1 MSTVTR
7 LAAAAMALV
16 LGAAC
21 QVAPSAGRALP
32 PGPQI
37 VEVTMREYRFD
48 YVPPAGSGPT
58 LFRVTNS
65 GTVSHELE
73 MLPLADDVP
82 PIDVQLKGTQ
92 RRVVTPFA
100 GVESRQPGRAGAFA
114 VNLTP
119 GVRYALICFLADPD
133 GTSHAREGMTSEFR
147 TTGGEP
153 AKGPGAGQPAPP
165 Q

>member
-1 MSTVTR
+1 
-7 LAAAAMALV
+7 
-16 LGAAC
+16 
-21 QVAPSAGRALP
+21 
-32 PGPQI
+32 
-37 VEVTMREYRFD
+37 MRDYRFD
-48 YVPPAGSGPT
+48 YVPPSGTGPT
-58 LFRVTNS
+58 LFRVTNG
-65 GTVSHELE
+65 GTVPHELE

-119 GVRYALICFLADPD
+119 GVKYALICFLADPD
-133 GTSHAREGMTSEFR
+133 GTSHAHEGMTSEFR
-147 TTGGEP
+147 TTGGDP
-153 AKGPGAGQPAPP
+153 ATGPGAGQPAPP